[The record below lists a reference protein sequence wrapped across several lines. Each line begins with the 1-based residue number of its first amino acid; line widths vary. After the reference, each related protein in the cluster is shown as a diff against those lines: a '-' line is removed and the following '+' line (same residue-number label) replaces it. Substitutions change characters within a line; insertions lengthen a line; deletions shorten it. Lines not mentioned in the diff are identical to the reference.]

1 MLVYTNH
8 KVDISQKVVIPVLLQ
23 REDREGEEEEEAG
36 LERSR
41 WRRVRE
47 AGHSAGSL
55 ALTRWCSDLV
65 AWAGQEEE
73 EEEEFYNSQDEVND
87 FLLTDLTER
96 EQERLNK

>member
-1 MLVYTNH
+1 MI
-8 KVDISQKVVIPVLLQ
+8 KRPVLLQ
-23 REDREGEEEEEAG
+23 REEEEAG
-36 LERSR
+36 QERSR

-55 ALTRWCSDLV
+55 SLTRWCSDLV
-65 AWAGQEEE
+65 TWPGQDQEEGEQEE

>member
-1 MLVYTNH
+1 M
-8 KVDISQKVVIPVLLQ
+8 PVLLQ
-23 REDREGEEEEEAG
+23 RDDREGEEEEQAG

-47 AGHSAGSL
+47 ARHSGGSL
-55 ALTRWCSDLV
+55 SLTRWCSDLV
-65 AWAGQEEE
+65 TWAGPED
-73 EEEEFYNSQDEVND
+73 EEEFYNSQDEVND